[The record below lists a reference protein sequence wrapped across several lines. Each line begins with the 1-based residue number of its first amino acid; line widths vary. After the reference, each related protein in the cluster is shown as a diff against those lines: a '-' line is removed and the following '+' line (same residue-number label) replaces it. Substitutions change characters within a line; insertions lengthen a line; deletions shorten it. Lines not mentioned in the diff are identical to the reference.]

1 MGEGRGVASASSTAT
16 NAPLR
21 PPPPQATPQSVT
33 TRGDASA
40 GGDSSA
46 VASSLTQLVA
56 GVVGNTAGRA
66 FAALKLDGTAVSWGD
81 PNEGGVG
88 GYDASKLVNL
98 KTIYANPHT

>member
-1 MGEGRGVASASSTAT
+1 M
-16 NAPLR
+16 
-21 PPPPQATPQSVT
+21 T
-33 TRGDASA
+33 TWGDASA